1 MGGEE
6 GFDHI
11 STLQEISQYE
21 QFSHVQDIF
30 TKDFE
35 NPLAGFEG
43 YASED
48 PNEYYR

>member
-11 STLQEISQYE
+11 SILQEISQYE
-21 QFSHVQDIF
+21 QFNHAQQTV
-30 TKDFE
+30 TEGVE
-35 NPLAGFEG
+35 NPLARFEG